1 MVKVVVIGAGAS
13 GMMCAAIAAKNGADV
28 LLLERNDRC
37 GRKLGITGKGR
48 CNVTNAC
55 SRDEFLKN
63 VVNNPRFL
71 YSALSAFSTED
82 TVSFFESLG
91 VPLKVERGNRVFPV
105 SDKASDI
112 VSALRGCCIETGV
125 KLQKGLVT
133 EILTQDSA
141 VVGVRL
147 SDGVVISCDKV
158 CIACGGMS
166 YPVTGS
172 DGNGYSLAEACGH
185 EVVSPRPSLVPWE
198 TEELE
203 FCRSLQGL
211 SLKNTALRVEQNGKT
226 VFSDFGEMMFTHFGV
241 TGPMILTAS
250 TVLQRGMKLHLD
262 LKPALTEEQLDKRLL
277 SDFEKYRM
285 KNLANAF
292 DDLLPS
298 KLILPFLS
306 LCGLDPTAKVH
317 SITKEQRKTILR
329 NLKDL
334 TLTARSSRSIAEA
347 IVTAGGV
354 KVSKVDPRTMA
365 SKLCRGLYFC
375 GEVLD
380 VDAYTGGFNL
390 QIAFSTGYLAG
401 LALAESR

>member
-1 MVKVVVIGAGAS
+1 
-13 GMMCAAIAAKNGADV
+13 MMCAATAAMNGADV

-48 CNVTNAC
+48 CNLTNAC

-71 YSALSAFSTED
+71 YSALSSFSTED
-82 TVSFFESLG
+82 TMAFFESFG

-112 VSALRGCCIETGV
+112 VSALQNCCTDCGV
-125 KLQKGLVT
+125 TIKKGFVSK
-133 EILTQDSA
+133 ILTKDSA
-141 VVGVRL
+141 VTGVVL
-147 SDGVVISCDKV
+147 SDGTVLDCDKV
-158 CIACGGMS
+158 CIACGGAS

-172 DGNGYSLAEACGH
+172 DGNGYRLAEACGH
-185 EVVSPRPSLVPWE
+185 SVVSPRASLVPWE
-198 TEELE
+198 VKEADL
-203 FCRSLQGL
+203 CRSLQGL

-226 VFSDFGEMMFTHFGV
+226 IFSDFGEMMFAHFGV

-250 TVLQRGMKLHLD
+250 TVLQSGMKLHLD
-262 LKPALTEEQLDKRLL
+262 LKPALTEDQLDKRLL
-277 SDFEKYRM
+277 SDFEKYRL

-306 LCGLDPTAKVH
+306 LCGLNPTDKVH
-317 SITKEQRKTILR
+317 TVTKEQRKTILY

-334 TLTARSSRSIAEA
+334 TLTARNPRPISEA

-354 KVSKVDPRTMA
+354 SVSEVDPRTMA
-365 SKLCRGLYFC
+365 SKVCSGLYFC

-401 LALAESR
+401 LALAQVR

>member
-1 MVKVVVIGAGAS
+1 MSIVVIGAGAS
-13 GMMCAAIAAKNGADV
+13 GMMCAATAAMNGAEV
-28 LLLERNDRC
+28 ILVERNDRC

-71 YSALSAFSTED
+71 YSALSSFSTED
-82 TVSFFESLG
+82 TMAFFESLG

-112 VSALRGCCIETGV
+112 VSSLQKFCADCGV
-125 KLQKGLVT
+125 LIRKGLVT
-133 EILTQDSA
+133 RILMEDSA
-141 VVGVRL
+141 VSGVRL
-147 SDGVVISCDKV
+147 SDGTTIACDKV
-158 CIACGGMS
+158 CIACGGTS

-172 DGNGYSLAEACGH
+172 DGIGFRLAQECGH
-185 EVVSPRPSLVPWE
+185 TIVPPRPSLVPWE
-198 TEELE
+198 VEESD

-211 SLKNTALRVEQNGKT
+211 SLKNTALRVEQDGKT
-226 VFSDFGEMMFTHFGV
+226 VFSDFGEMMFAHFGV

-250 TVLQRGMKLHLD
+250 TVLKSGMKLHLD
-262 LKPALTEEQLDKRLL
+262 LKPALTDEQLDKRLL
-277 SDFEKYRM
+277 SDFEKYRL

-306 LCGLDPTAKVH
+306 LCGLDPAEKVH
-317 SITKEQRKTILR
+317 TLTKEQRKEILR

-334 TLTARSSRSIAEA
+334 SLIAKRPRPIAEA

-354 KVSKVDPRTMA
+354 SVSQVDPRTMA
-365 SKLCRGLYFC
+365 SKVCRGLYFC

-401 LALAESR
+401 LALAEVR

>member
-1 MVKVVVIGAGAS
+1 MSTIVIGAGAA
-13 GMMCAAIAAKNGADV
+13 GMMCAATAAMNGADV

-48 CNVTNAC
+48 CNLTNAC

-71 YSALSAFSTED
+71 YSALSSFSTED
-82 TVSFFESLG
+82 TMAFFESFG

-112 VSALRGCCIETGV
+112 VSALQNCCTDCGV
-125 KLQKGLVT
+125 TIKKGFVSK
-133 EILTQDSA
+133 ILTKDSA
-141 VVGVRL
+141 VTGVVL
-147 SDGVVISCDKV
+147 SDGTVLDCDKV
-158 CIACGGMS
+158 CIACGGAS

-172 DGNGYSLAEACGH
+172 DGNGYRLAEACGH
-185 EVVSPRPSLVPWE
+185 SVVSPRASLVPWE
-198 TEELE
+198 VKEADL
-203 FCRSLQGL
+203 CRSLQGL

-226 VFSDFGEMMFTHFGV
+226 IFSDFGEMMFAHFGV

-250 TVLQRGMKLHLD
+250 TVLQSGMKLHLD
-262 LKPALTEEQLDKRLL
+262 LKPALTEDQLDKRLL
-277 SDFEKYRM
+277 SDFEKYRL

-306 LCGLDPTAKVH
+306 LCGLNPTDKVH
-317 SITKEQRKTILR
+317 TVTKEQRKTILY

-334 TLTARSSRSIAEA
+334 TLTARNPRPISEA

-354 KVSKVDPRTMA
+354 SVSEVDPRTMA
-365 SKLCRGLYFC
+365 SKVCSGLYFC

-401 LALAESR
+401 LALAQVR